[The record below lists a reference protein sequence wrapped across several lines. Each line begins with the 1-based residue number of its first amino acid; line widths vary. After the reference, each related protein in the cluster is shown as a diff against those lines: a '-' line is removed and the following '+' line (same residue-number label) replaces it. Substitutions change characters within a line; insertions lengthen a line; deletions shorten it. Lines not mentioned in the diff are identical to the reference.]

1 MARIPETPAPQGLP
15 CAQGGLMEIEKY
27 IRYAPLAVGLM
38 KIEK

>member
-1 MARIPETPAPQGLP
+1 MNTVMGA
-15 CAQGGLMEIEKY
+15 LMEIENL